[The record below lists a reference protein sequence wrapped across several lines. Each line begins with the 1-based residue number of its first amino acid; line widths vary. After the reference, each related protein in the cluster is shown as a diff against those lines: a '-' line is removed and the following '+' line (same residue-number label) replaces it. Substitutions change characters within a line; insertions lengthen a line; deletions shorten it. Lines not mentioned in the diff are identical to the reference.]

1 MGKQSAKVNNSE
13 HRQRILSSET
23 ISFVLDSNAMC
34 QIAFEVPHTAL
45 KNRGYLPGLLACPIE
60 NSKDQRLTW
69 KAA

>member
-34 QIAFEVPHTAL
+34 QIAFEVPYTAL
-45 KNRGYLPGLLACPIE
+45 KNRGYLQLLACPIE